1 MGFKY
6 FYLLDGFSYNMI
18 KENDKIRIVLLI
30 DKTVLEPTSILQKGV
45 SPLISKDIWAS
56 LALPSHG

>member
-1 MGFKY
+1 MGFQY

-30 DKTVLEPTSILQKGV
+30 DKSVLESTLH
-45 SPLISKDIWAS
+45 
-56 LALPSHG
+56 LAHDCEKE

>member
-6 FYLLDGFSYNMI
+6 FYLLDGFSYNII

-30 DKTVLEPTSILQKGV
+30 DKTVLEPTSYLTSYEKE
-45 SPLISKDIWAS
+45 
-56 LALPSHG
+56 

>member
-6 FYLLDGFSYNMI
+6 FYLLDDFSYNMI

-30 DKTVLEPTSILQKGV
+30 DKSVLEPTSHLTQ
-45 SPLISKDIWAS
+45 
-56 LALPSHG
+56 